1 MKNLLN
7 EYETKINQIQSEL
20 VEIEE
25 KFVTNLTYNRFKEF
39 NQKIEKAYEGKNVF
53 FYEICLK
60 NKIR

>member
-1 MKNLLN
+1 M
-7 EYETKINQIQSEL
+7 NQILGEF

-60 NKIR
+60 NKKR